1 MKTLA
6 LVPRILATTA
16 ICCLA
21 PDIVHAS
28 DSDFYAENC
37 NRVAQ
42 VQQTLDKCSQIA
54 VEFHFSKGPPNRILS
69 QTETQEVI
77 DILRQVAPLR
87 YKGTTLARLRGVT
100 YLVFSDKSGKKVGS
114 LSMWSL
120 TATPE
125 TEDSR
130 SYRSLAEMSLAPE
143 GLNRL
148 YAIVY
153 PDKNNR

>member
-1 MKTLA
+1 MKTIFHK
-6 LVPRILATTA
+6 ILATTA

-37 NRVAQ
+37 NRVTQ

-69 QTETQEVI
+69 QTETLEVI

-100 YLVFSDKSGKKVGS
+100 YLVFFDKSGKKVGS

-153 PDKNNR
+153 PEKNNR

>member
-1 MKTLA
+1 MKTIFH
-6 LVPRILATTA
+6 RILATTA

-54 VEFHFSKGPPNRILS
+54 VEFHYSKGPPNRILS

-77 DILRQVAPLR
+77 DILRQVVPLR
-87 YKGTTLARLRGVT
+87 YKGTTFARLRGVT
-100 YLVFSDKSGKKVGS
+100 YLVFSDKSGKEVGR

-125 TEDSR
+125 TEG
-130 SYRSLAEMSLAPE
+130 YRSLAEMSLAPE
-143 GLNRL
+143 ALNRL
-148 YAIVY
+148 RAIVY
-153 PDKNNR
+153 QDKNNR

>member
-1 MKTLA
+1 MTM
-6 LVPRILATTA
+6 PTIPQILTTTA

-28 DSDFYAENC
+28 DSAFYAESC

-42 VQQTLDKCSQIA
+42 VWQVLDKCSQIA
-54 VEFHFSKGPPNRILS
+54 VEFHFSKALPNRILS

-77 DILRQVAPLR
+77 NILRQVAPLR

-100 YLVFSDKSGKKVGS
+100 YLVFSDKSGKEVGK

-130 SYRSLAEMSLAPE
+130 RYRSLAEMSLAPE
-143 GLNRL
+143 ALNRL
-148 YAIVY
+148 HAIVY
-153 PDKNNR
+153 PDRNNR

>member
-1 MKTLA
+1 MKTIFQK
-6 LVPRILATTA
+6 ILASTA

-42 VQQTLDKCSQIA
+42 VQQALDKCSQIA

-69 QTETQEVI
+69 QAETLEVI
-77 DILRQVAPLR
+77 DILRQVVPLR
-87 YKGTTLARLRGVT
+87 YKGTAFARFRGVT
-100 YLVFSDKSGKKVGS
+100 YLVFSDKSGKEVGR

-125 TEDSR
+125 TEGSR
-130 SYRSLAEMSLAPE
+130 RYRSLAEMSLAPE
-143 GLNRL
+143 ALKRL
-148 YAIVY
+148 RAIVF
-153 PDKNNR
+153 PDRNNR

>member
-6 LVPRILATTA
+6 LFPRILATTA
-16 ICCLA
+16 LCCLA
-21 PDIVHAS
+21 PAIVHAS

-42 VQQTLDKCSQIA
+42 VQQALDKCSQIA

-100 YLVFSDKSGKKVGS
+100 YLVFSDKSGKEVGR

-120 TATPE
+120 TATPK
-125 TEDSR
+125 TEDYR
-130 SYRSLAEMSLAPE
+130 IYRSLAEMSLAPE
-143 GLNRL
+143 ALKRL
-148 YAIVY
+148 HAIVY
-153 PDKNNR
+153 QDKNNR

>member
-1 MKTLA
+1 MKTIFHK
-6 LVPRILATTA
+6 ILATTA
-16 ICCLA
+16 LCCLA

-42 VQQTLDKCSQIA
+42 VQQALDKCSQIA

-77 DILRQVAPLR
+77 DILRQVVPLR
-87 YKGTTLARLRGVT
+87 YKGTAFARFRGVT
-100 YLVFSDKSGKKVGS
+100 YLVFSDKSGKEVGR

-125 TEDSR
+125 TEGSR
-130 SYRSLAEMSLAPE
+130 RYLSLAEMSLAPE
-143 GLNRL
+143 ALNRL
-148 YAIVY
+148 RAIVY
-153 PDKNNR
+153 PDRNNR

>member
-1 MKTLA
+1 MMTMPTIHKL
-6 LVPRILATTA
+6 LATTA
-16 ICCLA
+16 ICCLV
-21 PDIVHAS
+21 PDIVHAA

-77 DILRQVAPLR
+77 DILRQVVPLR
-87 YKGTTLARLRGVT
+87 YKGTFLARLRGVT
-100 YLVFSDKSGKKVGS
+100 YLVFSDKSGKEVGR

-130 SYRSLAEMSLAPE
+130 SYRSLAEMSLAPVA
-143 GLNRL
+143 LKRL
-148 YAIVY
+148 RAIVY
-153 PDKNNR
+153 PDRNNR

>member
-1 MKTLA
+1 MKT
-6 LVPRILATTA
+6 IFHKIFATTA

-42 VQQTLDKCSQIA
+42 VQQALDKCSQIA

-69 QTETQEVI
+69 QAETQEVI
-77 DILRQVAPLR
+77 DILRQVVPLR
-87 YKGTTLARLRGVT
+87 YKGTFFARLRGVT
-100 YLVFSDKSGKKVGS
+100 YLVFSDKSGKEVGR

-125 TEDSR
+125 TEGSR
-130 SYRSLAEMSLAPE
+130 RYRSLAEMSLAPE
-143 GLNRL
+143 ALNRL
-148 YAIVY
+148 RAIVY
-153 PDKNNR
+153 PDRNNR

>member
-1 MKTLA
+1 MMMTIFHKIFASAA
-6 LVPRILATTA
+6 L
-16 ICCLA
+16 CCLV

-42 VQQTLDKCSQIA
+42 VQQALDKCSQIA

-69 QTETQEVI
+69 QAETLEVI

-87 YKGTTLARLRGVT
+87 HKGTTLARLRGVT
-100 YLVFSDKSGKKVGS
+100 YLVFSDKSGKEVGR

-120 TATPE
+120 TATPK
-125 TEDSR
+125 TEDYR
-130 SYRSLAEMSLAPE
+130 IYRSLAEMSLAPE
-143 GLNRL
+143 ALKRL
-148 YAIVY
+148 HAIVY
-153 PDKNNR
+153 QDKNNR

>member
-1 MKTLA
+1 MKTIFHK
-6 LVPRILATTA
+6 ILATAA
-16 ICCLA
+16 ICCFA
-21 PDIVHAS
+21 PDMVHAS
-28 DSDFYAENC
+28 DSAFYAENC
-37 NRVAQ
+37 NSVAQ
-42 VQQTLDKCSQIA
+42 VQQALDKCSQIA

-69 QTETQEVI
+69 QTETLEVI

-100 YLVFSDKSGKKVGS
+100 YLVFSDKSGKEVGR

-130 SYRSLAEMSLAPE
+130 NYRSRAEMSLAPE
-143 GLNRL
+143 DLNRL

-153 PDKNNR
+153 PNKNNR

>member
-1 MKTLA
+1 MSTFHK
-6 LVPRILATTA
+6 ILATTA

-42 VQQTLDKCSQIA
+42 VQQSLDKCSQIA

-87 YKGTTLARLRGVT
+87 YKGTALARLRGVT
-100 YLVFSDKSGKKVGS
+100 YLVFSDKSGKEVGR

-125 TEDSR
+125 SEGSR
-130 SYRSLAEMSLAPE
+130 RYRSLAEMSLALE
-143 GLNRL
+143 ALNRL
-148 YAIVY
+148 RAIVY
-153 PDKNNR
+153 PDRNNR

>member
-1 MKTLA
+1 MKKFFHK
-6 LVPRILATTA
+6 ILATTV
-16 ICCLA
+16 ICSLA

-42 VQQTLDKCSQIA
+42 VQQALDKCSQIA

-69 QTETQEVI
+69 PIETQEAI

-87 YKGTTLARLRGVT
+87 HKGTTLARLRGVT
-100 YLVFSDKSGKKVGS
+100 YLVFSDNSGKEVGK

-120 TATPE
+120 TATPK
-125 TEDSR
+125 TEDAR
-130 SYRSLAEMSLAPE
+130 RYRSHAEMSLAPE
-143 GLNRL
+143 ALNRL
-148 YAIVY
+148 HAIVY
-153 PDKNNR
+153 PDRNDR

>member
-1 MKTLA
+1 MKTIFHK
-6 LVPRILATTA
+6 ILATTA

-77 DILRQVAPLR
+77 DILRQVVPLR
-87 YKGTTLARLRGVT
+87 YKGTTFARLRGVT
-100 YLVFSDKSGKKVGS
+100 YLVFSDKSGKEVGR
-114 LSMWSL
+114 LYMWSL

-125 TEDSR
+125 TEGSR
-130 SYRSLAEMSLAPE
+130 RYRSLAEMSLAPE
-143 GLNRL
+143 ALNRL
-148 YAIVY
+148 RALVY
-153 PDKNNR
+153 PDRNNR

>member
-1 MKTLA
+1 MKTISH
-6 LVPRILATTA
+6 RILATTA
-16 ICCLA
+16 LCCLA

-87 YKGTTLARLRGVT
+87 YKGTFLARLRGVT
-100 YLVFSDKSGKKVGS
+100 YLVFSDKSGKEVGR

-125 TEDSR
+125 TEGSR
-130 SYRSLAEMSLAPE
+130 RYLSLAEMSLAPE
-143 GLNRL
+143 ALNRL
-148 YAIVY
+148 RAIVY
-153 PDKNNR
+153 PDRNNR

>member
-1 MKTLA
+1 MITPAFHK
-6 LVPRILATTA
+6 ILATTA

-87 YKGTTLARLRGVT
+87 YKGTFLARFRGVT
-100 YLVFSDKSGKKVGS
+100 YLVFSDKSGKEVGR

>member
-1 MKTLA
+1 MMTK
-6 LVPRILATTA
+6 PPFHRILATTA

-54 VEFHFSKGPPNRILS
+54 VEFHFSKGPPNRMLS
-69 QTETQEVI
+69 QVETQEVI

-87 YKGTTLARLRGVT
+87 HKGTTLARLRGVT
-100 YLVFSDKSGKKVGS
+100 YLVFSDKSGKEVGR

>member
-1 MKTLA
+1 MTMLSFRK
-6 LVPRILATTA
+6 ILATTA

-28 DSDFYAENC
+28 DSDFFAENC

-77 DILRQVAPLR
+77 DILRQVVPLR
-87 YKGTTLARLRGVT
+87 YKGTTFARLRGVT
-100 YLVFSDKSGKKVGS
+100 YLVFSDKSGKEVGR

-120 TATPE
+120 TATPK
-125 TEDSR
+125 TEDYR
-130 SYRSLAEMSLAPE
+130 IYRSLAEMSLAPE
-143 GLNRL
+143 ALKRL
-148 YAIVY
+148 HAIVY
-153 PDKNNR
+153 QDKNNR

>member
-1 MKTLA
+1 MKTIFHK
-6 LVPRILATTA
+6 ILATAA
-16 ICCLA
+16 ICCFA
-21 PDIVHAS
+21 PDMVHAS
-28 DSDFYAENC
+28 DSAFYAENC

-42 VQQTLDKCSQIA
+42 VQQALDKCSQIA

>member
-1 MKTLA
+1 MKTIFHK
-6 LVPRILATTA
+6 ILATTA

-77 DILRQVAPLR
+77 DILRQVVPLR
-87 YKGTTLARLRGVT
+87 YKGTAFARFRGVT
-100 YLVFSDKSGKKVGS
+100 YLVFSDKSGKEVGR
-114 LSMWSL
+114 LYMWSL

-125 TEDSR
+125 TEGSR
-130 SYRSLAEMSLAPE
+130 RYRSLAEMSLAPE
-143 GLNRL
+143 ALKRL
-148 YAIVY
+148 RAIVY
-153 PDKNNR
+153 PDRNNR

>member
-1 MKTLA
+1 MKTIFQK
-6 LVPRILATTA
+6 ILASTA

-42 VQQTLDKCSQIA
+42 VQQALDKCSQIA

-69 QTETQEVI
+69 QAETQEVI
-77 DILRQVAPLR
+77 DILRQVVPLR

-100 YLVFSDKSGKKVGS
+100 YLVFSDKSGKEVGR

-125 TEDSR
+125 TEGSR
-130 SYRSLAEMSLAPE
+130 RYRSLAEMSLAPE
-143 GLNRL
+143 ALKRL
-148 YAIVY
+148 RAIVF
-153 PDKNNR
+153 PDRNNR

>member
-1 MKTLA
+1 MKTIFH
-6 LVPRILATTA
+6 RILTTTA
-16 ICCLA
+16 ICCFA
-21 PDIVHAS
+21 PDMVHAS
-28 DSDFYAENC
+28 DSAFYAENC

-87 YKGTTLARLRGVT
+87 HKGTALARLRGGT
-100 YLVFSDKSGKKVGS
+100 YLAFSDKSGKEVGR

-125 TEDSR
+125 TEGSR
-130 SYRSLAEMSLAPE
+130 RYRSLAEMSLAPE
-143 GLNRL
+143 ALNRL
-148 YAIVY
+148 RAIVY
-153 PDKNNR
+153 PDRNNR

>member
-1 MKTLA
+1 MTMPTI
-6 LVPRILATTA
+6 PRILATIA

-54 VEFHFSKGPPNRILS
+54 VEFQFSKGPPNRILS
-69 QTETQEVI
+69 QTETLEVI
-77 DILRQVAPLR
+77 DILRQVSPLR
-87 YKGTTLARLRGVT
+87 YKGTALARLRGAT
-100 YLVFSDKSGKKVGS
+100 YLVFSDKSGKEVGR

-130 SYRSLAEMSLAPE
+130 SYRSLAEMSLAPVA
-143 GLNRL
+143 LKCLR
-148 YAIVY
+148 AIVY
-153 PDKNNR
+153 PDRNNR

>member
-1 MKTLA
+1 MTMPTIF
-6 LVPRILATTA
+6 PRILTITA

-28 DSDFYAENC
+28 DSDFYEANC

-42 VQQTLDKCSQIA
+42 VQQILENCSQIA

-69 QTETQEVI
+69 QTETLEVI

-87 YKGTTLARLRGVT
+87 HKGTTLARLRGVT
-100 YLVFSDKSGKKVGS
+100 YLVFSDKSGKEVGR

-125 TEDSR
+125 SEDSR
-130 SYRSLAEMSLAPE
+130 RYRSLAEMSLAPE
-143 GLNRL
+143 ALNRL
-148 YAIVY
+148 CAIVY
-153 PDKNNR
+153 PDRNKR

>member
-1 MKTLA
+1 MTMPTIF
-6 LVPRILATTA
+6 PRILATTA

-21 PDIVHAS
+21 PDMVHAS
-28 DSDFYAENC
+28 DSAFYAENC
-37 NRVAQ
+37 NIVAQ
-42 VQQTLDKCSQIA
+42 VQQALDKCSQIA
-54 VEFHFSKGPPNRILS
+54 VEFHFSKGPPNRILT

-100 YLVFSDKSGKKVGS
+100 YLVFFDKSGKKVGS

-120 TATPE
+120 TATPV

>member
-1 MKTLA
+1 MKTIFHK
-6 LVPRILATTA
+6 ILATTA
-16 ICCLA
+16 LCCLA

-77 DILRQVAPLR
+77 DILRQVVPLR
-87 YKGTTLARLRGVT
+87 YKGTAFARFRGVT
-100 YLVFSDKSGKKVGS
+100 YLVFSDKSGKEVGR

-125 TEDSR
+125 TEGSR
-130 SYRSLAEMSLAPE
+130 RYLSLAEMSLAPE
-143 GLNRL
+143 ALNRL
-148 YAIVY
+148 RAIVY
-153 PDKNNR
+153 PDRNNR

>member
-1 MKTLA
+1 MSSIY
-6 LVPRILATTA
+6 RILATTA

-42 VQQTLDKCSQIA
+42 VQQILENCSQIA
-54 VEFHFSKGPPNRILS
+54 VEFHFSKGSPNRILS
-69 QTETQEVI
+69 QTETLEVI

-87 YKGTTLARLRGVT
+87 HKGTTLARLRGVT
-100 YLVFSDKSGKKVGS
+100 YLVFSDKSGKEVGR

-125 TEDSR
+125 SEDSR
-130 SYRSLAEMSLAPE
+130 RYRSLAEMSLAPE
-143 GLNRL
+143 ALNRL
-148 YAIVY
+148 CAIVY
-153 PDKNNR
+153 PDRNNR

>member
-1 MKTLA
+1 MMKTIFHK
-6 LVPRILATTA
+6 ILATAA
-16 ICCLA
+16 ICCFA
-21 PDIVHAS
+21 PDMVHAS
-28 DSDFYAENC
+28 DSAFYAENC
-37 NRVAQ
+37 NSVAQ
-42 VQQTLDKCSQIA
+42 VQQALDKCSQIA

-69 QTETQEVI
+69 QTETLEVI

-100 YLVFSDKSGKKVGS
+100 YLVFSDKSGKEVGR

-130 SYRSLAEMSLAPE
+130 NYRSRAEMSLAPE
-143 GLNRL
+143 DLNRL

-153 PDKNNR
+153 PNKNNR

>member
-1 MKTLA
+1 MTKPTFH
-6 LVPRILATTA
+6 RILATTA

-54 VEFHFSKGPPNRILS
+54 VEFHFLNGPPNRILS

-87 YKGTTLARLRGVT
+87 YKGTALARLRGVT
-100 YLVFSDKSGKKVGS
+100 YLVFSDKSGKEVGR

-125 TEDSR
+125 TEGSR
-130 SYRSLAEMSLAPE
+130 RYRSLAEMSLAPE
-143 GLNRL
+143 ALNRL
-148 YAIVY
+148 RAIVY
-153 PDKNNR
+153 PDRNNR

>member
-1 MKTLA
+1 MPTFRK
-6 LVPRILATTA
+6 ILATMA
-16 ICCLA
+16 ICCIA
-21 PDIVHAS
+21 PAVVQAS
-28 DSDFYAENC
+28 DSDFYEANC
-37 NRVAQ
+37 IRVDQ
-42 VQQTLDKCSQIA
+42 VQQMRDNCAQIA

-69 QTETQEVI
+69 QTETLEVI

-100 YLVFSDKSGKKVGS
+100 YLVFFDKSGKKVGS

>member
-1 MKTLA
+1 MKT
-6 LVPRILATTA
+6 IFHKIFATTA

-42 VQQTLDKCSQIA
+42 VQQALDKCSQIA

-69 QTETQEVI
+69 QAETQEVI
-77 DILRQVAPLR
+77 DILRQVVPLR
-87 YKGTTLARLRGVT
+87 YKGTAFARFRGVT
-100 YLVFSDKSGKKVGS
+100 YLVFSDKSGKEAGR

-125 TEDSR
+125 TEGSR
-130 SYRSLAEMSLAPE
+130 RYRSLAEMSLAPE
-143 GLNRL
+143 ALNRL
-148 YAIVY
+148 RAIVF
-153 PDKNNR
+153 PDRNNR

>member
-1 MKTLA
+1 MKTIFH
-6 LVPRILATTA
+6 RILTTTA
-16 ICCLA
+16 LCCLA

-87 YKGTTLARLRGVT
+87 YKGTFLARFRGVT
-100 YLVFSDKSGKKVGS
+100 YLVFSDKSGKEVGR

>member
-1 MKTLA
+1 MKTIFHK
-6 LVPRILATTA
+6 ILATSA

-21 PDIVHAS
+21 SDIVHAS

-54 VEFHFSKGPPNRILS
+54 VEFHFSNGPPNRILS
-69 QTETQEVI
+69 QTETLEVI
-77 DILRQVAPLR
+77 DILRQVSPLR
-87 YKGTTLARLRGVT
+87 YKGTFLARFRGAT
-100 YLVFSDKSGKKVGS
+100 YLVFSDKSGKEVGR

-130 SYRSLAEMSLAPE
+130 SYRSLAEMSLAPVA
-143 GLNRL
+143 LKRL
-148 YAIVY
+148 RAIVY
-153 PDKNNR
+153 PDRNNR

>member
-1 MKTLA
+1 MMKTIFHK
-6 LVPRILATTA
+6 ILATTA
-16 ICCLA
+16 LCLA

-42 VQQTLDKCSQIA
+42 MQQTLDKCSQIA
-54 VEFHFSKGPPNRILS
+54 VEFHFSKGPPNCILS

-87 YKGTTLARLRGVT
+87 YKGTTFARLRGVT
-100 YLVFSDKSGKKVGS
+100 YLVFSDKSGKEVGR

-120 TATPE
+120 TATPKR
-125 TEDSR
+125 EDYR
-130 SYRSLAEMSLAPE
+130 IYRSLAEMSLAPE
-143 GLNRL
+143 ALKRL
-148 YAIVY
+148 HAIVY
-153 PDKNNR
+153 QDKNNR

>member
-1 MKTLA
+1 MMKTIF
-6 LVPRILATTA
+6 RKILATAA
-16 ICCLA
+16 ICCFA
-21 PDIVHAS
+21 PDMVHAS
-28 DSDFYAENC
+28 DSAFYAENC

-42 VQQTLDKCSQIA
+42 VQQALDKCSQIA
-54 VEFHFSKGPPNRILS
+54 VEFHFSKGPPNRILT

-100 YLVFSDKSGKKVGS
+100 YLVFSDKSGKEVGR

-130 SYRSLAEMSLAPE
+130 SYRSRAEMSLAPE

>member
-1 MKTLA
+1 MKTIFHK
-6 LVPRILATTA
+6 ILATTA

-87 YKGTTLARLRGVT
+87 YKGTFLARLRGVT
-100 YLVFSDKSGKKVGS
+100 YLVFSDKSGKEVGR

-125 TEDSR
+125 TEGSR

>member
-1 MKTLA
+1 MKTIFQK
-6 LVPRILATTA
+6 ILASTA
-16 ICCLA
+16 ICCLV

-42 VQQTLDKCSQIA
+42 VQQALDKCSQIA

-69 QTETQEVI
+69 QAETLEVI
-77 DILRQVAPLR
+77 DILRQVVPLR

-100 YLVFSDKSGKKVGS
+100 YLVFSDKSGKEVGR

-120 TATPE
+120 TATPK
-125 TEDSR
+125 TEDYR
-130 SYRSLAEMSLAPE
+130 IYRSLAEMSLAPE
-143 GLNRL
+143 ALKRL
-148 YAIVY
+148 HAIVY
-153 PDKNNR
+153 QDKNNR